1 MIVQFSADADPTVTE
16 IDRFDRL
23 SATVDGTLAAARLG
37 VLGRIDADG
46 EHIWLDIDALRA
58 ELGRIGLDGQP
69 LAEFEGM
76 ISYAER
82 AGWVDSD
89 GTAVRAHI
97 AASEGD

>member
-23 SATVDGTLAAARLG
+23 SATVDGTLAAARMG
-37 VLGRIDADG
+37 ALGRLDSDG
-46 EHIWLDIDALRA
+46 EHIWLDIDVLRG
-58 ELGRIGLDGQP
+58 ELAGIGLHGQP

-97 AASEGD
+97 AATERD